1 MDDAAELSG
10 KTLEIDGNSMQIGE
24 AHSRFLAMTSTLYCR
39 HLVCN
44 AEESEDDFLQSALE
58 ILRNLDLRF
67 KKVLCGK
74 GASFASPEGPITTR
88 SLMVAGL
95 TLDDAMTLQEEGIG
109 PLRSRGFGLFVPHKT
124 V

>member
-1 MDDAAELSG
+1 MASLS
-10 KTLEIDGNSMQIGE
+10 E
-24 AHSRFLAMTSTLYCR
+24 
-39 HLVCN
+39 
-44 AEESEDDFLQSALE
+44 
-58 ILRNLDLRF
+58 LDLRF

-74 GASFASPEGPITTR
+74 ETSFSTPDGSLTTR

-95 TLDDAMTLQEEGIG
+95 TLDDAITLQEQGIG